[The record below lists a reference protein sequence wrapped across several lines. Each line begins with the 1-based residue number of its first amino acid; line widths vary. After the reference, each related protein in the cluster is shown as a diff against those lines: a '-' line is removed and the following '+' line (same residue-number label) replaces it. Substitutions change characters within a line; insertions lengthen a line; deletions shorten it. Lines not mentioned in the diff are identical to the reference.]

1 MKEKFSRRI
10 KFTGKKFPGNYM
22 SARVRPGPESSR
34 PRETSPE
41 YHFLQESES
50 VNKIHGKE
58 HEAIK
63 HFRHYLFDFLILF
76 LAVVAGFFVDNL
88 REHYVE
94 VQKENQFIHSM
105 ITDLNDD
112 IHELDST
119 LNKRYEKQVM
129 IDSMLWILSS
139 PQYKQY
145 GNQLYYYARWM
156 PRINRMYSN
165 DGTLLQ
171 LKNAGNLRLI
181 RNITARESIM
191 KYDQQIRFW
200 NNVQEREESL
210 ILQYY
215 PILMTVFDARVF
227 DQMVNGMAINRPVNN
242 PQLLFDDKAHI
253 NELFSRV
260 HFIKNVNT
268 YQIQFAQNRR
278 ADARAV
284 VALLKKEYHL

>member
-1 MKEKFSRRI
+1 MKEKFSKRK
-10 KFTGKKFPGNYM
+10 KFTGKRFPGTYR
-22 SARVRPGPESSR
+22 SSRVRPGPESSQ
-34 PRETSPE
+34 PRDTNPE
-41 YHFLQESES
+41 YRFLQETEP
-50 VNKIHGKE
+50 VNNLPEKE

-63 HFRHYLFDFLILF
+63 HFKHYLFDFLILF

-112 IHELDST
+112 IHDLDST

-139 PQYKQY
+139 PQPNQY
-145 GNQLYYYARWM
+145 GNQLYYYARWL
-156 PRINRMYSN
+156 PRINRMYNN

-181 RNITARESIM
+181 RNVPARESIM

-210 ILQYY
+210 ILEYY
-215 PILMTVFDARVF
+215 PVLMTMFDARVF
-227 DQMVNGMAINRPVNN
+227 EEMVRGMAISRPKNN
-242 PQLLFDDKAHI
+242 PQLLFDDKTHI

-284 VALLKKEYHL
+284 VALLKREYGL